1 MAGLHRLT
9 VKQIEAQKTRGRL
22 SDGGGLFL
30 QVTDWK
36 GVVSR
41 SWEFRFTLHGKTR
54 SMGLGAFGIV
64 SLKDAR
70 AEAEALRKIVRQNK
84 DPIEDRKATKVQAQ
98 LEADRTV
105 TFAEAMEDWIANKAG
120 GFKNDRHRQTW
131 RSSLEAYALPII
143 GKMKVADITMQDV
156 LRVLNQKVDEETGAT
171 FWEARTESASRTRG
185 RIEAVL
191 SRATVAG
198 YRTGDNPAR
207 WVGNLKEMLP
217 APSKIAK
224 AANYPSLSQTD
235 LPKWFAELR
244 KREGMAA
251 RALELATLCA
261 SRSGEVR
268 GMTWDE
274 VRDLSGDRPMW
285 VIGKDRMKMENEH
298 RVPLSPDAV
307 ALLEALPR
315 IGGNEYV
322 FPAAQGGMLS
332 DMALSML
339 MRKMND
345 KEVKGGRKGWLDT
358 ASGRPA
364 VPHGLRSSFRVFTA
378 ERGYDRDMAEMA
390 LAHNV
395 AGSVE
400 RVYQRSDMVER
411 RRALMTDWAGFLRGE
426 AATGVV
432 VPLRAVAI

>member
-9 VKQIEAQKTRGRL
+9 VKQIEAQKARGRL

-54 SMGLGAFGIV
+54 SMGLGPFGIV

-70 AEAEALRKIVRQNK
+70 AEAEALRNIVRQNK
-84 DPIEDRKATKVQAQ
+84 DPIEERKSTKVQAQ
-98 LEADRTV
+98 LEAEKSV
-105 TFAEAMEDWIANKAG
+105 TFAEAMEDWNVNKAG

-131 RSSLEAYALPII
+131 RSSLEAYALPVI

-171 FWEARTESASRTRG
+171 FWEARTETASRLRG

-217 APSKIAK
+217 APSKIAVS
-224 AANYPSLSQTD
+224 ANYPSLSQSD
-235 LPKWFAELR
+235 LPEWFAELR
-244 KREGMAA
+244 KREGVAA
-251 RALELATLCA
+251 RALELAALCA

-268 GMTWDE
+268 GAVWSE
-274 VRDLSGDRPMW
+274 IDLEAKVWRIPGE
-285 VIGKDRMKMENEH
+285 RMKAEKDH
-298 RVPLSPDAV
+298 RVPLSPEAIT
-307 ALLEALPR
+307 LLEALPR
-315 IGGNEYV
+315 VSGNEYV

-339 MRKMND
+339 MRKMNA
-345 KEVKGGRKGWLDT
+345 KEVKAGRKGWLD
-358 ASGRPA
+358 AVSGRAA
-364 VPHGLRSSFRVFTA
+364 VPHGLRSSFRVWTA

-395 AGSVE
+395 ASKVE
-400 RVYQRSDMVER
+400 RTYQRSDMIER
-411 RRALMTDWAGFLRGE
+411 RRAMMTDWGRFLAGE
-426 AATGVV
+426 VASGVV
-432 VPLRAVAI
+432 MMMADRQGGAA